1 MTATQ
6 EDKESKLETAISILL
21 ITGVV
26 VSVVLEAV
34 GMALYF
40 GAYGNVDVSRSPVV
54 YIEGENFFAFV
65 VEKVQNLFVAE
76 NALIFM
82 TLGIIILVLTPYL
95 RGITSAIYFGWEKNW
110 KYVAITLFVLL
121 VLTFSLALH

>member
-82 TLGIIILVLTPYL
+82 TLGIIILVLTPYI